1 MKRAHRLNLFK
12 LTASRTST
20 CDTDNAL
27 YRLNEKSLL
36 CLNINLGCT
45 VHCFVLFMNF
55 KPSINFHLVL
65 RYCDVHITTNAPPPN
80 HLYPFQSI
88 PISCCNT
95 TNETPSPIIITLSF
109 LGN

>member
-65 RYCDVHITTNAPPPN
+65 RYCVVHITTNAPPP
-80 HLYPFQSI
+80 
-88 PISCCNT
+88 
-95 TNETPSPIIITLSF
+95 IIYTLSKVF
-109 LGN
+109 RYRVVILQMKPHPQSLLPFHF